1 MCLSR
6 SEAEGKCFI
15 ELRKIDWCIADMTAI
30 TERKSA
36 MKKAADA
43 SHGARLRFWVFA
55 RIATVAEITEAYV
68 SGELENFRVVVDS
81 GFHMKPQTYDHTN
94 EVVFIVS
101 RIDPCVDIVI
111 WICSDGFDAAVKI
124 VPRAIK
130 HVFDMVHIVS
140 SFLISVTLV

>member
-6 SEAEGKCFI
+6 SEAECKCFI

-68 SGELENFRVVVDS
+68 SGELENCRVVVRQWVPYEASRLTIIPMKLFSLFRVSIHVLILLS
-81 GFHMKPQTYDHTN
+81 GSVAMA
-94 EVVFIVS
+94 S
-101 RIDPCVDIVI
+101 M
-111 WICSDGFDAAVKI
+111 
-124 VPRAIK
+124 PR
-130 HVFDMVHIVS
+130 
-140 SFLISVTLV
+140 